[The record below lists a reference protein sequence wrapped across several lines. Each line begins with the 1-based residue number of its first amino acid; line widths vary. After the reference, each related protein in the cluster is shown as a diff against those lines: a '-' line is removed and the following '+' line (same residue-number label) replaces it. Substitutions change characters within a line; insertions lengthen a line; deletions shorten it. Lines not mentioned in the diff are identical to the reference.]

1 MANSGTGSS
10 SRFVAIAAV
19 IGVCV
24 VAALFAASVWQGNAK
39 QSKLDEA
46 ESSLLTAS
54 FIEDAQANGAAA
66 GALLNEYV
74 ISGDEALIP
83 EIQSSTSVAVQ
94 NLSAAIAEAGSDEGN
109 FLAQGSS
116 AVESLSQV
124 IALRQVGNVEASAAA
139 LEQLSPSFN
148 ALLASLDEVVESE
161 RAEAAAATSSADSA
175 NTTASWLAI
184 SAGSLAAVMT
194 LAVIAVVVANLRRSD
209 AVGAPS
215 AS

>member
-19 IGVCV
+19 IGVCI
-24 VAALFAASVWQGNAK
+24 VAALFAASVWQENTK

-54 FIEDAQANGAAA
+54 FIEDAQADGAAA

-74 ISGDEALIP
+74 ISGDAALIP

-94 NLSAAIAEAGSDEGN
+94 NLSAAIAESGSDEGN

-148 ALLASLDEVVESE
+148 ALLASLDAFVESE
-161 RAEAAAATSSADSA
+161 RAEAATAISSADSA

-184 SAGSLAAVMT
+184 SAGSLAAVIT
-194 LAVIAVVVANLRRSD
+194 LAAVAMLVGNLRRRST
-209 AVGAPS
+209 VGAPS

>member
-1 MANSGTGSS
+1 MANSGTGNS

-19 IGVCV
+19 IGVCI
-24 VAALFAASVWQGNAK
+24 VAALFAASVWQENTK
-39 QSKLDEA
+39 QSKLNEA

-54 FIEDAQANGAAA
+54 FIEDAQADGAAA
-66 GALLNEYV
+66 GVLLNEYV

-116 AVESLSQV
+116 AVESLSRV
-124 IALRQVGNVEASAAA
+124 IALRQVGDIEASAVA

-148 ALLASLDEVVESE
+148 ALLASLDAFVESE
-161 RAEAAAATSSADSA
+161 RAEAATAISSADSA

-184 SAGSLAAVMT
+184 SAGSLAAVMA

-209 AVGAPS
+209 TVGAPS
-215 AS
+215 TS